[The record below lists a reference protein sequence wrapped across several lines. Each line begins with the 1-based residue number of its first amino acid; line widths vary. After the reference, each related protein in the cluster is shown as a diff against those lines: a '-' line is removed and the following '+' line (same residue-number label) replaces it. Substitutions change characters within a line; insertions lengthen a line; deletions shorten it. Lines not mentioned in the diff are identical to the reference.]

1 MNPSAINIINR
12 AADLAG
18 TYGNVKTTPERVDAI
33 NDARGRCELI
43 RQSLELFIRYCYQ
56 PYNLRTNMI
65 PAGVWTPFGSAG
77 KPRKSKDKDTR
88 PELTKDERT
97 VVRVWLQQLKQHRR
111 FPLFVYSAESR
122 RWHVDKLRYDNEAA
136 ALAWLENNTIDAK
149 TYVTIR
155 HQLHQ

>member
-1 MNPSAINIINR
+1 MNQNAVRILNR
-12 AADLAG
+12 AADMAG
-18 TYGNVKTTPERVDAI
+18 SYGNVKTTPERVDAI

-43 RQSLELFIRYCYQ
+43 RQSLDLFIRYCYQ
-56 PYNLRTNMI
+56 PYNLRTEMI
-65 PAGVWTPFGSAG
+65 PRGVWTPWGSAG
-77 KPRKSKDKDTR
+77 KPRGKKDTR

-136 ALAWLENNTIDAK
+136 ALAWLEKNIIDAK
-149 TYVTIR
+149 TYVSVR
-155 HQLHQ
+155 HKVRQ